1 MEQSPFQ
8 SIINEIVWF
17 AEQAFWAG
25 IWAITAVCL
34 LALVFALVEGV
45 SRRQASDGAP
55 VGVYGGEGRTLGVT
69 LMLLGIGGLALAH
82 IAWGAMFGD
91 ASRVVPLLFQR
102 LRDVTDTGQIAVLSA
117 SILAL
122 LVFDFGVYKYLGSEV
137 RASGPA
143 T

>member
-17 AEQAFWAG
+17 ADQAFWAG
-25 IWAITAVCL
+25 IWAITAVSV
-34 LALVFALVEGV
+34 LALVFSVVEGM
-45 SRRQASDGAP
+45 SRRQAG
-55 VGVYGGEGRTLGVT
+55 YGGEGRTLGVT

-82 IAWGAMFGD
+82 IAWGVMFGD
-91 ASRVVPLLFQR
+91 AGRVFPLLFQR
-102 LRDVTDTGQIAVLSA
+102 LRDVTDSGQIAVLSA